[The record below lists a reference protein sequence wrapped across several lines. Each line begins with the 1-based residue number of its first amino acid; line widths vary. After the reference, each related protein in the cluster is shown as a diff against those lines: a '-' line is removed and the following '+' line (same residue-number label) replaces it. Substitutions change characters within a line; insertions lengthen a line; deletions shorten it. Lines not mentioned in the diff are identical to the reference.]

1 MNGIKMQFK
10 DYVFSHNPSKFEI
23 INDRRLTQYISPL
36 VCDVVQDLGLRARI
50 VKGSGEFFGTD
61 CMEQFMKLYSLY
73 RKSGSGKL
81 ILPTGTNFYA
91 YFKEL
96 ELVGEAGPFSI
107 KYSFCFLED
116 TMRKDEVKSSSNQF
130 HRVAEGETAW
140 HIAALYKTDINTLL
154 ALNPSISS
162 PNHINAG
169 DVIRVR

>member
-10 DYVFSHNPSKFEI
+10 DYVFTYNPSKFEI
-23 INDRRLTQYISPL
+23 INERRLTQYISPL
-36 VCDVVQDLGLRARI
+36 VCDVVQDLGHRARI

-81 ILPTGTNFYA
+81 ILPTGTTFFA

-96 ELVGEAGPFSI
+96 EIVGEAGPLSI
-107 KYSFCFLED
+107 KYSFTFLED
-116 TMRKDEVKSSSNQF
+116 TLKHEETRTSSTLV
-130 HRVAEGETAW
+130 HKVAQGETAW
-140 HIAALYKTDINTLL
+140 HIASLYKIDINTLL
-154 ALNPSISS
+154 ALNPSMIS
-162 PNHINAG
+162 PNSIKTG